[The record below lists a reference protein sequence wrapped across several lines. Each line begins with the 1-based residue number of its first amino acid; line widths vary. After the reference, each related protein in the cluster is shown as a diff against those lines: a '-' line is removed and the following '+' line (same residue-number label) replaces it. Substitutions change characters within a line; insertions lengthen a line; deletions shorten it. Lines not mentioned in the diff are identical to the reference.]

1 MLYLAFEYGGDS
13 LISKVIRWRTNSE
26 FSHVELVLDLDKC
39 KCFSAQINEGL
50 RYRDVSWLK
59 DERYWKL
66 VPLRFVDEAAI
77 RAEVERL
84 AASGAE
90 YDLRGIVNFFAGKRQ
105 TDETRWFCSEVCTH
119 LAQVGGAFTWVKD
132 CGISPAAL
140 CSMALARDEV
150 VSRYLAT
157 QSA

>member
-1 MLYLAFEYGGDS
+1 MPSVRSARNHRATSRLAS
-13 LISKVIRWRTNSE
+13 SRVAR
-26 FSHVELVLDLDKC
+26 
-39 KCFSAQINEGL
+39 A
-50 RYRDVSWLK
+50 K
-59 DERYWKL
+59 DRR
-66 VPLRFVDEAAI
+66 VAI

-90 YDLRGIVNFFAGKRQ
+90 YDLRGIINFFAGKRQ

-132 CGISPAAL
+132 CGISPATL

-150 VSRYLAT
+150 VSHYLAT
-157 QSA
+157 QPA